1 MSRWKIVT
9 APDRIELP
17 DVHGEQTRRAIAAQ
31 PGWLAQVPTDG
42 RFPDGARLLFTGCGT
57 SFHAAMT
64 GGEAVQALELALRP
78 DRDADL
84 LVLVSHEGETP
95 LTLEAARAWHGPRWL
110 VTGRADGPIA
120 DLCDEVVVCTPEI
133 EESWCHTASYTCA
146 VAAIAALH
154 GEDISWLP
162 AAVEEALA
170 LPLPEVGDE
179 ERFVVAGAGRDL
191 ATAHEA
197 VLKLREGAWVVAEA
211 YETEQL
217 LHGYLAAVDESV
229 RAFVLE
235 GEGLAAQRAA
245 AAVAAL
251 RELGCDV
258 DLLATR
264 HPVVDVV
271 RFQRLTVELAARR
284 GREPDR
290 IRRHDPRWAAAAE
303 AAKADNA
310 S

>member
-1 MSRWKIVT
+1 VR
-9 APDRIELP
+9 
-17 DVHGEQTRRAIAAQ
+17 GEQTRRAIASQ
-31 PGWLAQVPTDG
+31 PDWLAQVPTDR

-57 SFHAAMT
+57 SFHASMT
-64 GGEAVQALELALRP
+64 GGEAVQALELVLQP
-78 DRDADL
+78 ERDADV
-84 LVLVSHEGETP
+84 LVIVSHEGETP
-95 LTLEAARAWHGPRWL
+95 LTLDAARAWRGPRWL
-110 VTGRADGPIA
+110 VTGQADGPIA
-120 DLCDEVVVCTPEI
+120 ELCDEVVVCTPEI

-146 VAAIAALH
+146 VAAISALH
-154 GEDISWLP
+154 GEDVSWLP
-162 AAVEEALA
+162 AAVDEALA
-170 LPLPEVGDE
+170 APLPEVGE
-179 ERFVVAGAGRDL
+179 QERFVVAGAGRDQ

-197 VLKLREGAWVVAEA
+197 VLKLREGAWVAAEP

-235 GEGLAAQRAA
+235 GEGVAAERASAA
-245 AAVAAL
+245 AAAL

-258 DLLATR
+258 DLLPTR

-271 RFQRLTVELAARR
+271 LFQRLTVEIAERR

-290 IRRHDPRWAAAAE
+290 IRRHDPRWIAAAK

-310 S
+310 A